1 MANVDE
7 VLATM
12 DTPEEAE
19 KMDAA
24 EKSGFVEESEIDWDN
39 LQKYAG

>member
-7 VLATM
+7 VRATM

-19 KMDAA
+19 K
-24 EKSGFVEESEIDWDN
+24 VILVIDEDMRVVTIPS
-39 LQKYAG
+39 